1 MGTSRGTAF
10 VVGVLFLVTE
20 VTAIAGKLLYGPV
33 RDAGDYVVG
42 AGADAQVALAG
53 LLELMLVVAVV
64 GTGVALYPVLR
75 RQSTGLALGYAL
87 GRLLEGAVITV
98 GVVAALSVVT
108 LRQEGAG
115 AEADVLVPAAAA
127 LGAVHDW
134 TFVLGPN
141 FILGVNSLVLA
152 FLMYRSRLVPRVI
165 AVLGL
170 VGGPLVCVSGVAV
183 MFGLWD
189 ADLSTPSLLMP
200 LPVFAWEVSLAVYLI
215 VKGFRPTDLTSDA
228 AHPVEPRPRFAPA

>member
-1 MGTSRGTAF
+1 MSSSRRTAF
-10 VVGVLFLVTE
+10 LAGVLFLITE

-33 RDAGDYVVG
+33 GDAGDYVVG
-42 AGADAQVALAG
+42 DGADAQVALAG
-53 LLELMLVVAVV
+53 LLELVLVVAII
-64 GTGVALYPVLR
+64 GTGVVLYPVVR
-75 RQSTGLALGYAL
+75 RQSPALALGYAL

-115 AEADVLVPAAAA
+115 ADPAGLVPGARA

-141 FILGVNSLVLA
+141 FILGINSLVLA
-152 FLMYRSRLVPRVI
+152 YLMYTSRLVPRVI

-189 ADLSTPSLLMP
+189 ADLSTQSLLMA
-200 LPVFAWEVSLAVYLI
+200 LPVFAWEVSLAVFLI
-215 VKGFRPTDLTSDA
+215 VRGFRSSGTTSDA
-228 AHPVEPRPRFAPA
+228 APSVAPDPQLAPA

>member
-1 MGTSRGTAF
+1 MSSSRRTAF
-10 VVGVLFLVTE
+10 VAGVLFLVTE
-20 VTAIAGKLLYGPV
+20 VAAIAGKLLYGPV
-33 RDAGDYVVG
+33 QDAGDYVVG
-42 AGADAQVALAG
+42 DGADAQVALAG
-53 LLELMLVVAVV
+53 LLEIVLVVAII
-64 GTGVALYPVLR
+64 GTGVVLYPVLR
-75 RQSTGLALGYAL
+75 RQSPALALGYAM

-115 AEADVLVPAAAA
+115 ADPASLVPAARA

-134 TFVLGPN
+134 TFALGPN

-152 FLMYRSRLVPRVI
+152 YLMYTSRLVPRVI

-189 ADLSTPSLLMP
+189 AELSTQSLLMA
-200 LPVFAWEVSLAVYLI
+200 LPVFAWEVSLAVFLI
-215 VKGFRPTDLTSDA
+215 VKGFRSSGITSDA
-228 AHPVEPRPRFAPA
+228 ARTVAPGPQLAPA